1 MERRRAFVPAT
12 NGAGYGRRAG
22 ATGRHRRLPRD
33 HPVEKSCDKYRE
45 PDMNS
50 SHSIGAVMALAIA
63 VSLAAPLHAQ
73 DINDAPFREGWA
85 PGEWGPDDMAGAV
98 NRTTPDLVLKAA
110 GLVKQGKVATLGKI
124 YTGDAPAFGTR
135 GWRMTIPGLP
145 TGGPFGKHK
154 LVYNDEY
161 LATEIGQIG
170 TQFDGPGHI
179 GVITSKG
186 MFFYNE
192 RYLEDPDV
200 GTYGLGPLGVE
211 HVAEKGFVC
220 RGVLLDA
227 VALRGGQ
234 LPVPKGKGDPGIVTD
249 ADVEAMVKRQGIAP
263 IGEGDC
269 VFLYTGHGNIW
280 HPKDWDKFDAAEK
293 SARVADFNA
302 GEPGFG
308 ISACNYLAER
318 KIILT
323 GADTWAVEAV
333 PGENAEFPFEC
344 HVQLQTRRGIWNIE
358 NLDLGQLVADKAY
371 EFLFVWAPLKMK
383 GATGSPGNPV
393 ALY

>member
-1 MERRRAFVPAT
+1 MKLT
-12 NGAGYGRRAG
+12 KN
-22 ATGRHRRLPRD
+22 
-33 HPVEKSCDKYRE
+33 
-45 PDMNS
+45 
-50 SHSIGAVMALAIA
+50 IG
-63 VSLAAPLHAQ
+63 LAATFALITAMTSQVSAQ
-73 DINDAPFREGWA
+73 TVNEDPFNEKWA
-85 PGEWGPDDMAGAV
+85 PGPWGADDKAGAV
-98 NRTTPDLVLKAA
+98 NRTTAAMVLKAA
-110 GLVKQGKVATLGKI
+110 GLIKQGKTATLGKI
-124 YTGDAPAFGTR
+124 YAGDAPAFGSR
-135 GWRMTIPGLP
+135 GWRLTIPGLP
-145 TGGPFGKHK
+145 TGGPFGKHM

-186 MFFYNE
+186 MYFYNG
-192 RYLEDPDV
+192 RMLNKD
-200 GTYGLGPLGVE
+200 GANAYGMGPLGVE
-211 HVAEKGFVC
+211 HVAQKGFVC

-234 LPVPKGKGDPGIVTD
+234 LQIPKGKGDPGIITD
-249 ADVEAMVKRQGIAP
+249 KDIEEMVKRQGIAP

-269 VFLYTGHGNIW
+269 VFLHTGHGDIW

-293 SARVADFNA
+293 SKRVASFNA

-308 ISACNYLAER
+308 ISACNYMADR

-333 PGENAEFPFEC
+333 PGENADKPFEC
-344 HVQLQTRRGIWNIE
+344 HVQMQTRRGIWNLE
-358 NLDLGQLVADKAY
+358 NMDLSQLVADKAY
-371 EFLFVWAPLKMK
+371 EFMFVWAPLKMK
-383 GATGSPGNPV
+383 GATGSPGNPI

>member
-1 MERRRAFVPAT
+1 MKKHT
-12 NGAGYGRRAG
+12 
-22 ATGRHRRLPRD
+22 L
-33 HPVEKSCDKYRE
+33 CL
-45 PDMNS
+45 
-50 SHSIGAVMALAIA
+50 AVGLALAVHA
-63 VSLAAPLHAQ
+63 GVHAKDVNDEPLT
-73 DINDAPFREGWA
+73 DKWA
-85 PGEWGPDDMAGAV
+85 PTEWGPDDKAGAV
-98 NRTTPDLVLKAA
+98 NRTTPEMVLKAA
-110 GLVKQGKVATLGKI
+110 GLIKQGKTATLGKV
-124 YTGDAPAFGTR
+124 YAGDAPAFGSR

-145 TGGPFGKHK
+145 TGGPFGGQQ

-186 MFFYNE
+186 MFFYNG
-192 RYLEDPDV
+192 RFLEDNNISA
-200 GTYGLGPLGVE
+200 YGVGPLGVE
-211 HVAEKGFVC
+211 NVAQKGFVC

-227 VALRGGQ
+227 VALRGSQ
-234 LPVPKGKGDPGIVTD
+234 LPVPKENSPDDPGIVT
-249 ADVEAMVKRQGIAP
+249 ADDVKKMVERQGIAP

-269 VFLYTGHGNIW
+269 VFLHTGHGDIW

-293 SARVADFNA
+293 AKRVADFNS

-308 ISACNYLAER
+308 ISACEYLAER

-333 PGENAEFPFEC
+333 GKGGGGETEQPFEC
-344 HVQLQTRRGIWNIE
+344 HIKLQTKRGIWNLE
-358 NLDLGQLVADKAY
+358 NLDLSQLVADKAY
-371 EFLFVWAPLKMK
+371 EFMFVWAPLKMK